1 MTDEKVKKIKKKSA
15 VIAIICVVVLA
26 IPIFAMLKNLIIG
39 PRYIGDSPVLKEQVI
54 YYKFNN
60 YHYVSG
66 ESGIKSDKCIKRGLF
81 EHLYLSEGG
90 DYIISSQLHE
100 RYIFKREDLMEYNIY
115 ELYKDDNKIT
125 YHNDSNGEYLDIN
138 GEKYSLLDKSGRGSG
153 EFYYD
158 LYVSCGTV
166 DYNSKELEVYLL
178 KDDYQGDFVLMFD
191 SDTFMDY
198 IFTKADVDMNAY
210 NALDG
215 SLITTYSLDGT
226 INHRSFGN
234 IKDNDEKVVNALK
247 ELKSSD
253 APPIGDIFDCR
264 PSGDGL
270 YFDLIYSDLPILHKD
285 SLNIVV
291 DDNNYVY
298 YCSDDSPEIYMVS
311 DENTKNV
318 FITLIEQYY

>member
-1 MTDEKVKKIKKKSA
+1 MTDEKVKKIRKKSA

-26 IPIFAMLKNLIIG
+26 IPILAMLKNLIIG
-39 PRYIGDSPVLKEQVI
+39 PRYINDSALLNEQVI

-66 ESGIKSDKCIKRGLF
+66 GSDVKSDRCIKRGLF
-81 EHLYLSEGG
+81 EHLYLSEDG

-100 RYIFKREDLMEYNIY
+100 RYIFKREDLIEHIY
-115 ELYKDDNKIT
+115 KLYRDDNEIT
-125 YHNDSNGEYLDIN
+125 YHNDGNGEYLDIN
-138 GEKYSLLDKSGRGSG
+138 GEKYLLLDKSGRGSA

-166 DYNSKELEVYLL
+166 DFYSNELEVYML

-210 NALDG
+210 NTLD
-215 SLITTYSLDGT
+215 SNLITAYNLHGT
-226 INHRSFGN
+226 VNHKSFGN

-264 PSGDGL
+264 PSGNYL

-285 SLNIVV
+285 RLNIII
-291 DDNNYVY
+291 DDNNDVY
-298 YCSDDSPEIYMVS
+298 YLSDDSPEIYMVS
-311 DENTKNV
+311 DEDTKNV